1 MKKMTVMFGMAMFL
15 VGCGEQVDPRV
26 VQEKLRHSPGFNEA
40 RRVCAQCHAM
50 PNPDQHPPAAW
61 PSVVARMESYIR
73 GSNKRM
79 PTPAEEEALLGYF
92 QANSNWR

>member
-1 MKKMTVMFGMAMFL
+1 MKKILAFVGVALFL
-15 VGCGEQVDPRV
+15 VGCGEKIDPKIA
-26 VQEKLRHSPGFNEA
+26 QDKLRHSPGFNEA
-40 RRVCAQCHAM
+40 RRVCSQCHAL

-79 PTPAEEEALLGYF
+79 ATPAEQEALIGYF
-92 QANSNWR
+92 QANSNWK